1 MSVDSIRFILLQELR
16 HHHVGAANAI
26 SREALFDYV
35 QSCFPDQEDDRDMR
49 QAIAESPEICW
60 SAKTKGY
67 FIAAEKGEVEK
78 RLKTLRSY
86 RDSLSVHISKTER
99 AYPDFYNPGEQ
110 GKLDI

>member
-1 MSVDSIRFILLQELR
+1 MSVDSIRFVVLQELR

-26 SREALFDYV
+26 SREALFDFV
-35 QSCFPDQEDDRDMR
+35 QRCFPLEVDDRDMR

-60 SAKTKGY
+60 SSKVKGY

-86 RDSLSVHISKTER
+86 RDSLSVHIVKTEQ

>member
-1 MSVDSIRFILLQELR
+1 MSVDAIRFIVLQELR
-16 HHHVGAANAI
+16 HHHVGEGNAI
-26 SREALFDYV
+26 SREALFNHV
-35 QSCFPDQEDDRDMR
+35 QSCFPEITDDRDMR

-60 SAKTKGY
+60 RQGRGY

-86 RDSLSVHISKTER
+86 RDSISVHIAKTER
-99 AYPDFYNPGEQ
+99 AYPRFYNPGEQ

>member
-1 MSVDSIRFILLQELR
+1 MSVDSIRFIVLQELR

-26 SREALFDYV
+26 SREALFGYV
-35 QSCFPDQEDDRDMR
+35 QSCFPLEEDDRDMR

-67 FIAAEKGEVEK
+67 FIAVEKGEVEK

-86 RDSLSVHISKTER
+86 RDSLSIHIVKTEK
-99 AYPDFYNPGEQ
+99 AYPRFYNPGEQ
-110 GKLDI
+110 GELDL